1 MSDNAQKFIARNRA
15 PRVQIEYDVEL
26 YGSQKKVQLPFVMG
40 VMSDLAGKSRV
51 AQPAIE
57 DRKFLEIDVDTFDDR
72 MQAMAPRVEFSV
84 PNTLTGEGNLPV
96 DLTFE
101 KMSDFSPAAIASKL
115 DALRPLLEA
124 RTQLSNLMAYMDGKA
139 GAEALIE
146 RILADPAL
154 LSALGGAGGTGA
166 DHAAALD
173 HLRGLA
179 PIEDAAKDE
188 GASVLDALRDAAPE
202 ETPQE
207 DTAGAVLDSLKAE
220 APEAPPRAE
229 DSSDVLDALRAAP
242 PEDAAEDDA
251 ATDALDSL
259 KAVQPDPEPSED
271 QSGGV
276 LDTLRDA
283 TPEDTEENDDSAE
296 VLASLQAAPDEG
308 TKDEDPSGAVLG
320 ALRDAAPQ
328 ESDEEDSS
336 TAALDSLAAVRAP
349 QDAPDTTDDLL
360 ADLATAAPE
369 EAAEAEDTDD
379 LLADLAAAAPE
390 EVAAL
395 DDTDDLLADLATAAP
410 EEEAELDDTD
420 DLLADLATAAPEEA
434 AEAEDTD
441 DLLADLASAVPEE
454 AAEVDD
460 TDDLL
465 ADLATA
471 APEEAAE
478 AEDTDDLLADLASAA
493 PEEAAEADDLD
504 DILGDLGQEAGAA
517 PDEPAAAADTDLD
530 DLLGDLGEDAE
541 EDSETDDLDDLL
553 SDLGGDDATGI
564 APEAAATLTGE
575 PEFAYGTLGA
585 DRPSPERLNR
595 KRFRIAILGD
605 FSGRAARG
613 LVETGD
619 ALAARR
625 ATLLDPDTVEE
636 VIESFATDLVL
647 PIGKEGAGVALSL
660 KGLDSLHPDEL
671 YENTDLF
678 SELVGL
684 RQQLQNGATAENA
697 ATTLRAWAEKHG
709 QRVRPPKTRSGG
721 SAVRADL
728 KLSAFQ
734 TLIGDTRPKPPE
746 ASPAGELIARIVGP
760 HIRALPDPD
769 AAAMTAAV
777 DAALSDAMRM
787 VLHHPE
793 FQSLEAQWRTLDL
806 IARTVEDDDTL
817 DVVLYDISA
826 EEIAADLATHD
837 ELSQS
842 GLARLLTE
850 DPLDAES
857 GRGGYSALIGLYT
870 FEETPPHAELL
881 GRIGRVAAHVDAP
894 FLAAIAPGFLEV
906 EKKDR
911 HPLVAKAWDTLRAMP
926 EAGHLGLL
934 TPRFMLRRPY
944 GARTEPIYAFEF
956 EEFTMAEGLSGL
968 LWANPAVLAAIL
980 LAQSFRK
987 NGPSMGLGSV
997 MSLGE
1002 VPYHYVTDRY
1012 GDQVVLPCTERNLTQ
1027 SRVEFVMARGFMP
1040 VVSIKSRDEVR
1051 LASFQSLAGGD
1062 ILGPWSGVAPPQPS
1076 PPNPAPPPTAG
1087 GEADSDS
1094 DGDGDVDLDDLLSG
1108 FGDDTDGD
1116 GDDDDGGGDIEADLA
1131 ALLDDL

>member
-1 MSDNAQKFIARNRA
+1 
-15 PRVQIEYDVEL
+15 
-26 YGSQKKVQLPFVMG
+26 
-40 VMSDLAGKSRV
+40 
-51 AQPAIE
+51 
-57 DRKFLEIDVDTFDDR
+57 
-72 MQAMAPRVEFSV
+72 
-84 PNTLTGEGNLPV
+84 
-96 DLTFE
+96 
-101 KMSDFSPAAIASKL
+101 
-115 DALRPLLEA
+115 
-124 RTQLSNLMAYMDGKA
+124 
-139 GAEALIE
+139 
-146 RILADPAL
+146 
-154 LSALGGAGGTGA
+154 
-166 DHAAALD
+166 
-173 HLRGLA
+173 
-179 PIEDAAKDE
+179 
-188 GASVLDALRDAAPE
+188 
-202 ETPQE
+202 
-207 DTAGAVLDSLKAE
+207 
-220 APEAPPRAE
+220 
-229 DSSDVLDALRAAP
+229 
-242 PEDAAEDDA
+242 
-251 ATDALDSL
+251 
-259 KAVQPDPEPSED
+259 
-271 QSGGV
+271 
-276 LDTLRDA
+276 
-283 TPEDTEENDDSAE
+283 
-296 VLASLQAAPDEG
+296 
-308 TKDEDPSGAVLG
+308 
-320 ALRDAAPQ
+320 
-328 ESDEEDSS
+328 
-336 TAALDSLAAVRAP
+336 
-349 QDAPDTTDDLL
+349 
-360 ADLATAAPE
+360 
-369 EAAEAEDTDD
+369 
-379 LLADLAAAAPE
+379 
-390 EVAAL
+390 
-395 DDTDDLLADLATAAP
+395 
-410 EEEAELDDTD
+410 
-420 DLLADLATAAPEEA
+420 
-434 AEAEDTD
+434 
-441 DLLADLASAVPEE
+441 
-454 AAEVDD
+454 
-460 TDDLL
+460 
-465 ADLATA
+465 
-471 APEEAAE
+471 
-478 AEDTDDLLADLASAA
+478 
-493 PEEAAEADDLD
+493 
-504 DILGDLGQEAGAA
+504 
-517 PDEPAAAADTDLD
+517 
-530 DLLGDLGEDAE
+530 
-541 EDSETDDLDDLL
+541 
-553 SDLGGDDATGI
+553 
-564 APEAAATLTGE
+564 
-575 PEFAYGTLGA
+575 
-585 DRPSPERLNR
+585 
-595 KRFRIAILGD
+595 
-605 FSGRAARG
+605 
-613 LVETGD
+613 
-619 ALAARR
+619 
-625 ATLLDPDTVEE
+625 
-636 VIESFATDLVL
+636 
-647 PIGKEGAGVALSL
+647 
-660 KGLDSLHPDEL
+660 
-671 YENTDLF
+671 
-678 SELVGL
+678 
-684 RQQLQNGATAENA
+684 
-697 ATTLRAWAEKHG
+697 
-709 QRVRPPKTRSGG
+709 
-721 SAVRADL
+721 
-728 KLSAFQ
+728 
-734 TLIGDTRPKPPE
+734 
-746 ASPAGELIARIVGP
+746 
-760 HIRALPDPD
+760 
-769 AAAMTAAV
+769 MTAAV